1 MLKRDIEKEFRQASS
16 EYSQD
21 FWDVLRNPNGTSDK
35 INRKM
40 RNTENNSYEIPSS
53 ALARL
58 EAKLNNRSKFRNL
71 ATVVKN
77 YSSDSKIKIYESD
90 DCIEWMKDY
99 NIEFMTNNVAKD
111 NFITIPVSNFT
122 LANMIK
128 LSTDFTS
135 DTEFDLEDF
144 LTTELA
150 KKYVPTETMA
160 FLNSD
165 GKIMPTGLLSDEG
178 GAEVGVTTETI
189 TMDDVKK
196 LFFSVDPKYRDNG
209 TWLMND
215 ETALHLQTLKDNSK
229 NYLWSSFNETLMGK
243 PVVIDNAMP
252 LAQKGAKVIAF
263 GDFSNYWIIERRNPT
278 IKTLNELY
286 ALEGQIAYLSFE
298 YLDGKLVR
306 PDSVKV
312 MQISK

>member
-1 MLKRDIEKEFRQASS
+1 MLKRDIEKEFRQASN

-21 FWDVLRNPNGTSDK
+21 FWNVLRNPNGTSDK
-35 INRKM
+35 ITRKM
-40 RNTENNSYEIPSS
+40 RKTETNSYEIPSS
-53 ALARL
+53 TLARL
-58 EAKLNNRSKFRNL
+58 EAKLKNRSKFRNL

-77 YSSDSKIKIYESD
+77 HSSENKIKIYESD
-90 DCIEWMKDY
+90 DCTEWMKDF
-99 NIEFMTNNVAKD
+99 NIEFMKNNVAKKD
-111 NFITIPVSNFT
+111 FITIPVLNFT

-135 DTEFDLEDF
+135 DTEFNLEDF

-150 KKYVPTETMA
+150 KKYVATETMA
-160 FLNSD
+160 FLNGD
-165 GKIMPTGLLSDEG
+165 GKIMPTGLLSDED
-178 GAEVGVTTETI
+178 GAEVGVTTEAI

-215 ETALHLQTLKDNSK
+215 ETALHLQTLKDNSG
-229 NYLWSSFNETLMGK
+229 NYIWSGFDSTLMGK
-243 PVVIDNAMP
+243 PVVIYNAMP

-306 PDSVKV
+306 PDAVKV